1 MLEAGARIERLDITR
16 VAEIHAIEI
25 RGYPLPWSDK
35 IMRDSFKAGTACW
48 GLLAADGRVT
58 AYAFFSIAV
67 GEAQLLNLCVDPD
80 HQGKG
85 LGRTLMQHLM
95 TLAREEFCTI
105 LLLEVRRSN
114 SSARHLYESLGFNTL
129 GVRKGYYPNGAGATE
144 DALVMGYEIV

>member
-16 VAEIHAIEI
+16 LAEIHAIEI
-25 RGYPLPWSDK
+25 RGYPFPWSDR
-35 IMRDSFKAGTACW
+35 IMRDSFKSGTACW
-48 GLLAADGRVT
+48 GLLAADGRVM
-58 AYAFFSIAV
+58 AYAFFSMAV

-85 LGRTLMQHLM
+85 LARVLMQHLM

-114 SSARHLYESLGFNTL
+114 SAARYLYESLGFNTL
-129 GVRKGYYPNGAGATE
+129 GVRKGYYPNGPGATE